1 MSLFCTNYDL
11 VIVGGGI
18 SGLFLA
24 YKLAETNLKV
34 LLLEKEKKLG
44 GRIHTI
50 KKDNYSYECGAA
62 RFNENHLKL
71 ISLIIELDLQDQ
83 MIQLPKDIETK
94 VRKYDTKNKLDTY
107 FLLNILGKKYSSYE
121 DSYLKNIT
129 FYQLIVEVFDN
140 ETAEFIKD
148 SFGYD
153 SEFIHLNALAAIT
166 MFKDDL
172 FKKTDYYILQNGL
185 SQIIERIEKYLSF
198 KKNVTILKNNSL
210 KKIYD
215 NKIETTIDTYYYKNL
230 VLALPQYNLKQ
241 LDEFKDFKELDFV
254 EPIHLLR
261 IYAKYPVG
269 KNGVWFKDLKRTTTN
284 NYLRHIIPIDYEKGL
299 IMISYVDCFY
309 ANMLQS
315 MYMNGKESL
324 IKAIH
329 KEIKTLFDI
338 EPPKPNELFVHNW
351 DNEYAGVHMWKTG
364 YDLNKVYP
372 KIMKPDKEKN
382 IYIVGEAYSKKQCW
396 IEGALE
402 TCYDALKMIKF
413 KGIEINFSKEDVLK
427 KEKVEKI
434 TKKKYTIQEVLKQEK
449 WIILE
454 VNNKKNIYDISNW
467 ISLHPGGTAI
477 LRGVEA
483 NKYYLKNSNVKQSP
497 TELFEGIG
505 AHHSNQAKEKYLL
518 QENEYVILVGEL
530 K

>member
-1 MSLFCTNYDL
+1 MSFFSTNYDL

-24 YKLAETNLKV
+24 YKLSETNLKI
-34 LLLEKEKKLG
+34 LLIEKEKKLG

-71 ISLIIELDLQDQ
+71 LSLINELDLQDQ
-83 MIQLPKDIETK
+83 MIQLPKDIDKK
-94 VRKYDTKNKLDTY
+94 VRKYDTRNKLDTY
-107 FLLNILGKKYSSYE
+107 FLLNILGTKYSSYKDE
-121 DSYLKNIT
+121 YLKNIT

-185 SQIIERIEKYLSF
+185 SQIIERMEKYLSF
-198 KKNVTILKNNSL
+198 KKNVTILKNNAL
-210 KKIYD
+210 QKIHD
-215 NKIETTIDTYYYKNL
+215 DKIVTSIDSYYYKNL
-230 VLALPQYNLKQ
+230 VLAMPQYNLKQ
-241 LDEFKDFKELDFV
+241 LNELKGFKELNSV
-254 EPIHLLR
+254 EPIQLLR

-269 KNGVWFKDLKRTTTN
+269 KNGVWFKDIKRTTTN
-284 NYLRHIIPIDYEKGL
+284 NYIRHIIPIDYKNGL
-299 IMISYVDCFY
+299 IMISYVDCNY
-309 ANMLQS
+309 ANMLNS
-315 MYMNGKESL
+315 MYMNGKDAL

-338 EPPKPNELFVHNW
+338 EPPKPKELFVHNW
-351 DNEYAGVHMWKTG
+351 DKEYAGVHMWKTG
-364 YDLNKVYP
+364 YDLNKLYP
-372 KIMKPDKEKN
+372 KIMKPEKDKN

-402 TCYDALKMIKF
+402 TCYDVLKILKF
-413 KGIEINFSKEDVLK
+413 KDIQISFSKEEKPTK
-427 KEKVEKI
+427 KLEKTI
-434 TKKKYTIQEVLKQEK
+434 TKKKYSIEEVLKHDK

-454 VNNKKNIYDISNW
+454 IEGKKNIYDISNW
-467 ISLHPGGTAI
+467 LPLHPGGTAI

-483 NKYYLKNSNVKQSP
+483 NKYYLKKSGVKQSP
-497 TELFEGIG
+497 TQLFEGIG
-505 AHHSNQAKEKYLL
+505 AHHSNLAKEKYLL